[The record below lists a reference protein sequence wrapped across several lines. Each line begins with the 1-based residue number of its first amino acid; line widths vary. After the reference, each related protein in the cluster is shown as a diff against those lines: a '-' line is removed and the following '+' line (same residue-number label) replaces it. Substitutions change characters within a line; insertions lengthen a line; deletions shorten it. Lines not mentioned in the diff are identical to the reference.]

1 MPAWAQGWRGEVLRG
16 GLGCLG
22 AGAAPGLAQDSAPLH
37 SGGFWGVLL
46 SSAPGLP
53 DVPSWVPAHAV
64 LTQLSLSARV
74 PAEGQAWKPV
84 HGRRS
89 LMPWLLPTKE
99 AFLLLEQ
106 PEEERLSAP
115 E

>member
-16 GLGCLG
+16 GLDCLG

-53 DVPSWVPAHAV
+53 DVPSWVPAHA
-64 LTQLSLSARV
+64 RV
-74 PAEGQAWKPV
+74 DTAEPQSSSPCRGTGMEAC
-84 HGRRS
+84 
-89 LMPWLLPTKE
+89 PW
-99 AFLLLEQ
+99 
-106 PEEERLSAP
+106 EEEPHALVASHKGSFPAA
-115 E
+115 